1 MTPNYHHID
10 LPRPTA
16 GPAVAFYTS
25 IDLTESIGYGVD
37 LVVNVAFHDME
48 RGWGFVNE
56 TTKINDQ
63 NPGLVVGAG
72 FTPYGEALTRG
83 SLIYREHYT
92 EGEHGPPPASVSDA
106 LTLWFQVSLLND
118 HAILSFLWL
127 NRLTPCHP
135 RRRGN
140 QRNHRRTMPGGNHN
154 RLVYSVF
161 CKYGRCSAEPHW
173 YCLQP
178 RARGSGRLAS
188 IL

>member
-1 MTPNYHHID
+1 M
-10 LPRPTA
+10 
-16 GPAVAFYTS
+16 AFYTS

-48 RGWGFVNE
+48 WGWGFVNE

-140 QRNHRRTMPGGNHN
+140 QRNHGCVGERCRGGTITALCTVFSVNMGVAVQSLIGTVFDHEPGV
-154 RLVYSVF
+154 LVV
-161 CKYGRCSAEPHW
+161 
-173 YCLQP
+173 
-178 RARGSGRLAS
+178 
-188 IL
+188 